1 MNSRLSHIGREV
13 VRKFHT
19 GKWQQQAASFLADQ
33 KKMKTL
39 VLVLTVFFR
48 KRSLAPLLKDAVM
61 LFHYVRDIVSGRYK
75 GYNGRQLT
83 LVVAV
88 LLYVVSPLDLI
99 PDFLTGIGFLDD
111 AALVSYAIRL
121 VDKELCRYLQWKDNT
136 VASDEE
142 TKV

>member
-1 MNSRLSHIGREV
+1 MATAGSLISCWPEEDEDPG
-13 VRKFHT
+13 T
-19 GKWQQQAASFLADQ
+19 GIDSFFSQA
-33 KKMKTL
+33 
-39 VLVLTVFFR
+39 FFGT
-48 KRSLAPLLKDAVM
+48 PTQGC
-61 LFHYVRDIVSGRYK
+61 DIVSGRYK

-99 PDFLTGIGFLDD
+99 PDFLAGIGFLDD

>member
-61 LFHYVRDIVSGRYK
+61 LFHYVCDIVSGRYK

-99 PDFLTGIGFLDD
+99 PDFLAGIGFLDD

>member
-1 MNSRLSHIGREV
+1 MANAIKTIGVLTSGGDAPGMNAAIRAV
-13 VRKFHT
+13 VRSGIAK
-19 GKWQQQAASFLADQ
+19 G
-33 KKMKTL
+33 
-39 VLVLTVFFR
+39 
-48 KRSLAPLLKDAVM
+48 LKVKG
-61 LFHYVRDIVSGRYK
+61 VYK

-99 PDFLTGIGFLDD
+99 PDFLAGIGFLDD

-136 VASDEE
+136 AASDEE